1 MPVCLSVYLSVWNN
15 LDFTGRTF
23 VKFLYWGFLLKS
35 KDDIQIWLK
44 SDNITEDKHDN
55 DSLIT
60 VTNFCVK

>member
-1 MPVCLSVYLSVWNN
+1 MKQLGFHWTH
-15 LDFTGRTF
+15 FR
-23 VKFLYWGFLLKS
+23 KILYWGFLLKS

-55 DSLIT
+55 DSVIT